1 MTRRSS
7 RLGVRDAGFT
17 LVELTVVMV
26 LMGVGMAIAVGA
38 WGKYNAAQQ
47 QVGTT
52 RELAGFLRE
61 TGARAVRDAVPYRV
75 LFAADGRS
83 ATAQRCPTESTCST
97 VITTRPQGGAVTYSG
112 PAFTDRT
119 GLTASTAWFYPRG
132 TASKGSVSVTETG
145 RTATHSVSVEGL
157 TGRVTY
163 Q

>member
-1 MTRRSS
+1 MTRRRS
-7 RLGVRDAGFT
+7 RRGGGDAGFT
-17 LVELTVVMV
+17 LVELTVVML

-38 WGKYNAAQQ
+38 WNKYNAAQQ

-52 RELAGFLRE
+52 RALAGFLRE

-75 LFAADGRS
+75 VFAPDGRS
-83 ATAQRCPTESTCST
+83 ATAERCPTTSSCTT
-97 VITTRPQGGAVTYSG
+97 VTTTRPQGAVTYSG
-112 PAFTDRT
+112 PSFTDRT
-119 GLTASTAWFYPRG
+119 GLTATTAWFYPRG